1 MSAANAAPPGTI
13 TLTCPD
19 SSGNTYAATVH
30 YDPATGAFNADTI
43 TTSGSTATGDLTIT
57 LTSGPIADLAIP
69 GGSTVTAAD
78 LAADGITNWN
88 QVQGLALTA
97 D

>member
-1 MSAANAAPPGTI
+1 MSANSAAPPGTI

-19 SSGNTYAATVH
+19 SAGNTYAATIH
-30 YDPATGAFNADTI
+30 YNPADGTFNTDAI

-57 LTSGPIADLAIP
+57 LAAGGTLDLSIP
-69 GGSTVTAAD
+69 GGDTVTAAT
-78 LAADGITNWN
+78 LTADGVTNWN
-88 QVQGLALTA
+88 QVQGLALAT

>member
-1 MSAANAAPPGTI
+1 MSASSAAPPGTI

-19 SSGNTYAATVH
+19 STGKTYTAVIH
-30 YDPATGAFNADTI
+30 YDPGTGAFNTDAI
-43 TTSGSTATGDLTIT
+43 TTSGSTATGHLTIT
-57 LTSGPIADLAIP
+57 LTAGGTVELDIP
-69 GGSTVTAAD
+69 GGDTVTAAT
-78 LAADGITNWN
+78 LAADGITNWS

>member
-1 MSAANAAPPGTI
+1 MKPANAAPPGTI

-19 SSGNTYAATVH
+19 SSGDTYAATIH
-30 YDPATGAFNADTI
+30 YDPATGDFDADAI

-57 LTSGPIADLAIP
+57 LAAGGTVDLSIP
-69 GGSTVTAAD
+69 GGDTVTAAT
-78 LAADGITNWN
+78 LDGDGVTNWS
-88 QVQGLALTA
+88 QVQGLGLTA

>member
-1 MSAANAAPPGTI
+1 MSANSAAPPGTI

-19 SSGNTYAATVH
+19 SAGNTFAATIH
-30 YDPATGAFNADTI
+30 YNPATGAFDTDAI

-57 LTSGPIADLAIP
+57 LVAGPIADVSIP
-69 GGSTVTAAD
+69 GGSTITAAD
-78 LAADGITNWN
+78 LTADGITNWS
-88 QVQGLALTA
+88 QVLSLALAA